1 MKKFASVLVQLKTLA
16 LEKIEQKL
24 ESKRLELQQNEREV
38 LDKQAQLSAFKN
50 PELGGM
56 SLFLQTQQ
64 LKSALRLEIEYYQQ
78 EGENLNKDLKVLEK
92 DYFLANQELE
102 KAKIILEKEKQ
113 KEKEIVEKKEQTL
126 LDENA
131 MILHWQK
138 GGLACVKSC

>member
-24 ESKRLELQQNEREV
+24 ESKRLEWQQNEREI

-64 LKSALRLEIEYYQQ
+64 LKSALRMEIEYYQQ
-78 EGENLNKDLKVLEK
+78 ESENLIKDLKILEK
-92 DYFLANQELE
+92 DYLLANQELE
-102 KAKIILEKEKQ
+102 KAKIILENEKR
-113 KEKEIVEKKEQTL
+113 KEKEILEKKEQAL

-138 GGLACVKSC
+138 EGLHA

>member
-24 ESKRLELQQNEREV
+24 ESKRLEWRQNEREI

-50 PELGGM
+50 PEWGGM

-64 LKSALRLEIEYYQQ
+64 LKSALRMEIEYYQQ
-78 EGENLNKDLKVLEK
+78 EGENLNKDLKILER
-92 DYFLANQELE
+92 DYLLANQELE

-113 KEKEIVEKKEQTL
+113 KEKEILEKKEQAL

-138 GGLACVKSC
+138 EGLHA

>member
-24 ESKRLELQQNEREV
+24 ESKRLKLRQNEREV
-38 LDKQAQLSAFKN
+38 LEKQAQLSAFKN

-64 LKSALRLEIEYYQQ
+64 LKSALRMEIEYYQQ
-78 EGENLNKDLKVLEK
+78 EGENLTKDLKILEK
-92 DYFLANQELE
+92 DYLLANQELE
-102 KAKIILEKEKQ
+102 KAKIILENEKQ
-113 KEKEIVEKKEQTL
+113 KEKEIVEKKEQAL

-138 GGLACVKSC
+138 EGLHA

>member
-1 MKKFASVLVQLKTLA
+1 MKKFASVWVQLKTLA

-24 ESKRLELQQNEREV
+24 ESKRLEWRQNEREI

-50 PELGGM
+50 PEFGGM

-64 LKSALRLEIEYYQQ
+64 LKSALRMEIEYYQQ
-78 EGENLNKDLKVLEK
+78 ESENLIKDLKILEK
-92 DYFLANQELE
+92 DCLLANQELE
-102 KAKIILEKEKQ
+102 KAKIILENEKR
-113 KEKEIVEKKEQTL
+113 KEKEILEKKEQAL

-138 GGLACVKSC
+138 EGLHA

>member
-38 LDKQAQLSAFKN
+38 LEKQAQLSAFKN

-64 LKSALRLEIEYYQQ
+64 LKSALRMEIEYYQQ
-78 EGENLNKDLKVLEK
+78 EGENLTKDLKVLEK

-113 KEKEIVEKKEQTL
+113 KEKEILEKKEQAL

-138 GGLACVKSC
+138 GGLHA

>member
-24 ESKRLELQQNEREV
+24 ESKRLKLRQNEREI

-64 LKSALRLEIEYYQQ
+64 LKSALRIEIEYYQQ
-78 EGENLNKDLKVLEK
+78 EGENLNKDLKILEK
-92 DYFLANQELE
+92 DCLLANQELE
-102 KAKIILEKEKQ
+102 KAKIILENEKR
-113 KEKEIVEKKEQTL
+113 KEKEILEKKEQAL

-138 GGLACVKSC
+138 EGLHA

>member
-24 ESKRLELQQNEREV
+24 ESKRLEWRQNEREI

-64 LKSALRLEIEYYQQ
+64 LKRALRMEIEYYQQ
-78 EGENLNKDLKVLEK
+78 QGENLIKDLKILEK

-102 KAKIILEKEKQ
+102 KAKIILENEKR
-113 KEKEIVEKKEQTL
+113 KEKEILEKKEQAL

-138 GGLACVKSC
+138 EGLHA

>member
-38 LDKQAQLSAFKN
+38 LEKQAKLSAFKN

-56 SLFLQTQQ
+56 SLFLQIQQ
-64 LKSALRLEIEYYQQ
+64 LKSALRMEIEYYQR

-102 KAKIILEKEKQ
+102 KAKIILENEKQ
-113 KEKEIVEKKEQTL
+113 KEKEIVEKKEQAL

-138 GGLACVKSC
+138 GGLHA

>member
-1 MKKFASVLVQLKTLA
+1 MKKFASILVQLKTLA

-24 ESKRLELQQNEREV
+24 ESKRLEWQQNEREI

-50 PELGGM
+50 PKLGGM

-64 LKSALRLEIEYYQQ
+64 LKSALRMEIEYYQQ
-78 EGENLNKDLKVLEK
+78 ESENLIKDLKILEK
-92 DYFLANQELE
+92 EYFLANQELE
-102 KAKIILEKEKQ
+102 KAKIILENEKR
-113 KEKEIVEKKEQTL
+113 KEKEILEKKEQAL

-138 GGLACVKSC
+138 EGLHA

>member
-24 ESKRLELQQNEREV
+24 ESKRLKLQQNEREI

-78 EGENLNKDLKVLEK
+78 QSENLNKDLKILEK
-92 DYFLANQELE
+92 DYLLANQELE
-102 KAKIILEKEKQ
+102 KAKIILENEKQ
-113 KEKEIVEKKEQTL
+113 KEKEILEKKEQAL

-138 GGLACVKSC
+138 GGLHA

>member
-64 LKSALRLEIEYYQQ
+64 LKSALRMEIEYYQQ
-78 EGENLNKDLKVLEK
+78 QSENLTKDLKILEK
-92 DYFLANQELE
+92 DYLLANQELE

-113 KEKEIVEKKEQTL
+113 KEKEVLEKKEQAL

-131 MILHWQK
+131 MILYWQK
-138 GGLACVKSC
+138 EGLHA

>member
-24 ESKRLELQQNEREV
+24 ESKRLELQQNEQEV

-64 LKSALRLEIEYYQQ
+64 LKSALRMEIEYYQQ
-78 EGENLNKDLKVLEK
+78 EGKNLTKDLKILEK
-92 DYFLANQELE
+92 DYLLANQELE
-102 KAKIILEKEKQ
+102 KAKIILENEKQ
-113 KEKEIVEKKEQTL
+113 KEKEIVEKKEQAL

-138 GGLACVKSC
+138 EGLHA

>member
-24 ESKRLELQQNEREV
+24 QSKRLELQQNEREV

-64 LKSALRLEIEYYQQ
+64 LKSALRMEIEYYQQ
-78 EGENLNKDLKVLEK
+78 EGENLTKDLKILEK
-92 DYFLANQELE
+92 DYLLANQELE

-113 KEKEIVEKKEQTL
+113 KEQEILEKKEQAL

-138 GGLACVKSC
+138 EGLHA

>member
-50 PELGGM
+50 PDLGGM

-64 LKSALRLEIEYYQQ
+64 LKSALRMEIEYCQQ
-78 EGENLNKDLKVLEK
+78 EGENLTKDLKVLEK
-92 DYFLANQELE
+92 DYLLANQELE
-102 KAKIILEKEKQ
+102 KAKIILENEKQ
-113 KEKEIVEKKEQTL
+113 KEKEILEKKEQAL

-138 GGLACVKSC
+138 GGLHA

>member
-1 MKKFASVLVQLKTLA
+1 MKKFASVWVQLKTLA

-24 ESKRLELQQNEREV
+24 ESKRLEWRQNEREI

-50 PELGGM
+50 PELGGI

-64 LKSALRLEIEYYQQ
+64 LKSALRMEIEYYQQ
-78 EGENLNKDLKVLEK
+78 QGENLTKDLKILEK
-92 DYFLANQELE
+92 DCLLANQELE
-102 KAKIILEKEKQ
+102 KAKIILENEKR
-113 KEKEIVEKKEQTL
+113 KEKEILEKKEQAL

-138 GGLACVKSC
+138 EGLHA

>member
-24 ESKRLELQQNEREV
+24 EGKRLEWRQNEREI

-64 LKSALRLEIEYYQQ
+64 LKSALRMEIEYYQQ
-78 EGENLNKDLKVLEK
+78 ESENLIKDLKILEK
-92 DYFLANQELE
+92 EYLLANQELE
-102 KAKIILEKEKQ
+102 KAKIILENEKR
-113 KEKEIVEKKEQTL
+113 KEKEILEKKEQAL

-138 GGLACVKSC
+138 EGLHA

>member
-38 LDKQAQLSAFKN
+38 LDKQAQLNAFKN

-64 LKSALRLEIEYYQQ
+64 LKSALRMEIEYYQQ
-78 EGENLNKDLKVLEK
+78 EGENLTKDLKILEK
-92 DYFLANQELE
+92 EYLLANQELE

-113 KEKEIVEKKEQTL
+113 KEKEILEKKEQAL

-138 GGLACVKSC
+138 EGLHA

>member
-24 ESKRLELQQNEREV
+24 ESKRLELQQKEREV
-38 LDKQAQLSAFKN
+38 LDKQAQLSTFKN

-64 LKSALRLEIEYYQQ
+64 LKSALRMEIEYYQQ
-78 EGENLNKDLKVLEK
+78 ESENLTKDLKILEK
-92 DYFLANQELE
+92 EYLLANQELE

-113 KEKEIVEKKEQTL
+113 KEKEILEKKEQAL

-138 GGLACVKSC
+138 EGLHA

>member
-24 ESKRLELQQNEREV
+24 ESKRLELQQKEREV

-64 LKSALRLEIEYYQQ
+64 LKSALRMEIEYYQQ
-78 EGENLNKDLKVLEK
+78 ESENLNKDLKILEK
-92 DYFLANQELE
+92 DYLLANQELE

-113 KEKEIVEKKEQTL
+113 KEKEVLEKKEQAL

-138 GGLACVKSC
+138 EGLHA

>member
-24 ESKRLELQQNEREV
+24 ESKRLEWRQNEREI

-64 LKSALRLEIEYYQQ
+64 LKSALRMEIEYYQQ
-78 EGENLNKDLKVLEK
+78 HGENLTKDLKILEK
-92 DYFLANQELE
+92 DCLLANQELE
-102 KAKIILEKEKQ
+102 KAKIILENEKR
-113 KEKEIVEKKEQTL
+113 KEKEILEKKEQAL

-138 GGLACVKSC
+138 EGLHA

>member
-24 ESKRLELQQNEREV
+24 ESKRLELRQKEREI

-64 LKSALRLEIEYYQQ
+64 LKSALRMEIEYYQQ
-78 EGENLNKDLKVLEK
+78 EGENLNKDLKILEK
-92 DYFLANQELE
+92 DYLLANQELE
-102 KAKIILEKEKQ
+102 KAKIILENEKQ
-113 KEKEIVEKKEQTL
+113 KEKEIVEKKEQAL

-138 GGLACVKSC
+138 EGLHA

>member
-1 MKKFASVLVQLKTLA
+1 MKKFASILVQLKTLA

-24 ESKRLELQQNEREV
+24 ESKRLEWRQNEREIF
-38 LDKQAQLSAFKN
+38 DKQAQLSAFKN

-64 LKSALRLEIEYYQQ
+64 LKSALRMEIEYYQQ
-78 EGENLNKDLKVLEK
+78 EGENLNKDLKILEK
-92 DYFLANQELE
+92 EYLLANQELE
-102 KAKIILEKEKQ
+102 KAKIILENEKR
-113 KEKEIVEKKEQTL
+113 KEKEILEKKEQAL

-138 GGLACVKSC
+138 EGLHA

>member
-16 LEKIEQKL
+16 LEKIERKL

-64 LKSALRLEIEYYQQ
+64 LKSALRMEIEYYQQ
-78 EGENLNKDLKVLEK
+78 ESENLTKDLKILEK
-92 DYFLANQELE
+92 DYLLANQELE
-102 KAKIILEKEKQ
+102 KAKIILENEKQ
-113 KEKEIVEKKEQTL
+113 KEQEIVEKKEQAL

-131 MILHWQK
+131 MILYWQK
-138 GGLACVKSC
+138 GGLHA

>member
-24 ESKRLELQQNEREV
+24 ESKRLELRQNEREV

-102 KAKIILEKEKQ
+102 KAKIILENEKQ
-113 KEKEIVEKKEQTL
+113 KEKEILEKKEQAL

-138 GGLACVKSC
+138 GGLHA

>member
-24 ESKRLELQQNEREV
+24 ESKRLKLRQKEREI

-64 LKSALRLEIEYYQQ
+64 LKSALRMEIEYYQQ
-78 EGENLNKDLKVLEK
+78 ESENLIKDLKILEK

-102 KAKIILEKEKQ
+102 KAKIILENEKR
-113 KEKEIVEKKEQTL
+113 KEKEILEKKEQAL

-138 GGLACVKSC
+138 EGLHA

>member
-24 ESKRLELQQNEREV
+24 ESKRLEWRQNEREI

-56 SLFLQTQQ
+56 NLFLQTQQ
-64 LKSALRLEIEYYQQ
+64 LKSALRMEIEYYQQ
-78 EGENLNKDLKVLEK
+78 QGENLTKDLKILEK
-92 DYFLANQELE
+92 DCLLANQELE
-102 KAKIILEKEKQ
+102 KAKIILENEKR
-113 KEKEIVEKKEQTL
+113 KEKEILEKKEQAL

-138 GGLACVKSC
+138 EGLHA

>member
-24 ESKRLELQQNEREV
+24 ESKRLEWQQNEREI

-64 LKSALRLEIEYYQQ
+64 LKSALRMEIEYYQQ
-78 EGENLNKDLKVLEK
+78 QGENLTKDLKILEK
-92 DYFLANQELE
+92 DCLLANQELE
-102 KAKIILEKEKQ
+102 KAKIILENEKR
-113 KEKEIVEKKEQTL
+113 KEKEILEKKEQAL

-138 GGLACVKSC
+138 EGLHA

>member
-1 MKKFASVLVQLKTLA
+1 MKKFASVWVQLKTLA

-24 ESKRLELQQNEREV
+24 ENKRLEWQQNEREI

-64 LKSALRLEIEYYQQ
+64 LKSALRMEIEYYQQ
-78 EGENLNKDLKVLEK
+78 ESENLNKDLKILEK
-92 DYFLANQELE
+92 EYLLANQELE
-102 KAKIILEKEKQ
+102 KAKIILENEKR
-113 KEKEIVEKKEQTL
+113 KEKEILEKKEQAL

-138 GGLACVKSC
+138 EGLHA

>member
-16 LEKIEQKL
+16 LEKIERKL

-78 EGENLNKDLKVLEK
+78 EGENLTKDLKILER
-92 DYFLANQELE
+92 DYLLANQELE

-113 KEKEIVEKKEQTL
+113 KEKEILEKKEQAL

-138 GGLACVKSC
+138 GGLHA

>member
-24 ESKRLELQQNEREV
+24 ESKRLELQQNKREV
-38 LDKQAQLSAFKN
+38 LEKQAQLSAFKN

-64 LKSALRLEIEYYQQ
+64 LKSALRMEIEYYQQ
-78 EGENLNKDLKVLEK
+78 ESENLTKDLKVLEK

-113 KEKEIVEKKEQTL
+113 KEKEILEKKEQAL

-138 GGLACVKSC
+138 EGLHA

>member
-1 MKKFASVLVQLKTLA
+1 MKKFASILVQLKTLA

-64 LKSALRLEIEYYQQ
+64 LKSALRMEIEYYQQ
-78 EGENLNKDLKVLEK
+78 EGENLNKDLKILEK
-92 DYFLANQELE
+92 EYLLANQELE
-102 KAKIILEKEKQ
+102 KAKIILENEKQ
-113 KEKEIVEKKEQTL
+113 KEKEIVEKKEQAL

-138 GGLACVKSC
+138 EGLHA

>member
-24 ESKRLELQQNEREV
+24 ESKRLELQQKEREI

-64 LKSALRLEIEYYQQ
+64 LKSALRMEIEYYQQ
-78 EGENLNKDLKVLEK
+78 EGENLTKDLKILER
-92 DYFLANQELE
+92 DYLLANQELE
-102 KAKIILEKEKQ
+102 KAKIILEKEKR
-113 KEKEIVEKKEQTL
+113 KEKEILEKKEQAL

-138 GGLACVKSC
+138 EGLHA

>member
-24 ESKRLELQQNEREV
+24 ESKRLELQQKEREV

-64 LKSALRLEIEYYQQ
+64 LKSALRMEIEYYQQ
-78 EGENLNKDLKVLEK
+78 EGENLTKDLKILEK
-92 DYFLANQELE
+92 EYLLANQELE

-113 KEKEIVEKKEQTL
+113 KEKEVLEKKEQAL

-138 GGLACVKSC
+138 EGLHA

>member
-24 ESKRLELQQNEREV
+24 ESKRLELQQNEREI

-56 SLFLQTQQ
+56 SLFLQIQQ
-64 LKSALRLEIEYYQQ
+64 LKSALRMEIEYCQQ
-78 EGENLNKDLKVLEK
+78 EGENLTKDLKILEK
-92 DYFLANQELE
+92 EYLLANQELE

-113 KEKEIVEKKEQTL
+113 KEKEILEKKEQAL

-138 GGLACVKSC
+138 GGLHA

>member
-1 MKKFASVLVQLKTLA
+1 MKKFASVWVQLKTLA

-24 ESKRLELQQNEREV
+24 ESKRLEWRQNEREI

-64 LKSALRLEIEYYQQ
+64 LKSALRMEIEYYQQ
-78 EGENLNKDLKVLEK
+78 ESENLIKDLKILEK
-92 DYFLANQELE
+92 EYLLANQELE
-102 KAKIILEKEKQ
+102 KAKIILENEKR
-113 KEKEIVEKKEQTL
+113 KEKEILEKKEQAL

-138 GGLACVKSC
+138 ESLHA

>member
-38 LDKQAQLSAFKN
+38 LEKQAQLSAFKN

-56 SLFLQTQQ
+56 SLFLQIQQ
-64 LKSALRLEIEYYQQ
+64 LKSALRMEIEYCQQ
-78 EGENLNKDLKVLEK
+78 EGENLTKDLKVLEK
-92 DYFLANQELE
+92 DYLLANQELE
-102 KAKIILEKEKQ
+102 KAKIILENEKQ
-113 KEKEIVEKKEQTL
+113 KEKEIVEKKEQAL

-138 GGLACVKSC
+138 GGLHA

>member
-1 MKKFASVLVQLKTLA
+1 MKKFASVWVQLKTLA

-24 ESKRLELQQNEREV
+24 ESKRLEWQQNEREV

-64 LKSALRLEIEYYQQ
+64 LKSALRMEIEYYQQ
-78 EGENLNKDLKVLEK
+78 EGENLTKDLKILEK
-92 DYFLANQELE
+92 EYFLANQELE

-113 KEKEIVEKKEQTL
+113 KEKEIVEKKEQAL

-138 GGLACVKSC
+138 EGLHA

>member
-16 LEKIEQKL
+16 LEKIERKL

-38 LDKQAQLSAFKN
+38 LEKQAQLSAFKN

-64 LKSALRLEIEYYQQ
+64 LKSALRMEIEYYQQ
-78 EGENLNKDLKVLEK
+78 ESENLTKDLKILEK
-92 DYFLANQELE
+92 DYLLANQELE

-113 KEKEIVEKKEQTL
+113 KEKEILEKKEQAL

-138 GGLACVKSC
+138 EGLHA

>member
-24 ESKRLELQQNEREV
+24 ESKRLEWRQNEREI
-38 LDKQAQLSAFKN
+38 LDKQAQLSMFKN

-64 LKSALRLEIEYYQQ
+64 LKSALRMEIEYYQQ
-78 EGENLNKDLKVLEK
+78 ESENLNKDLKILEK
-92 DYFLANQELE
+92 DCLLANQELE
-102 KAKIILEKEKQ
+102 KAKIILENEKR
-113 KEKEIVEKKEQTL
+113 KEKEILEKKEQAL

-138 GGLACVKSC
+138 EGLHA

>member
-24 ESKRLELQQNEREV
+24 ESKRLELQQNEREI

-64 LKSALRLEIEYYQQ
+64 LKSALRMEIEYYQQ
-78 EGENLNKDLKVLEK
+78 EGENLTKDLKILEK
-92 DYFLANQELE
+92 DYLLANQELE

-113 KEKEIVEKKEQTL
+113 KEKEILEKKEQTL

-138 GGLACVKSC
+138 EGLHA